1 MDCVHEAII
10 EKLGEPTAN
19 TWGNRI
25 IKLQGFPYIDTE
37 TEQNTN
43 WVHSFSFLSVFIL
56 INFGSI
62 CNVSIAKRFK
72 S

>member
-25 IKLQGFPYIDTE
+25 TKLQGFSYIDTE

-43 WVHSFSFLSVFIL
+43 WIHSFSFLSVFIL
-56 INFGSI
+56 VNFCSI
-62 CNVSIAKRFK
+62 WNMSIAEQFK